1 MARRIETLRHLGWQ
15 PYTVQNFPSW
25 CGHRQ
30 EIISVSTRG
39 RLCAVYQRGG
49 GGEVAHTELGADRQ
63 RGLSYRLMPQI
74 LTERE
79 SLEQQRQQLF
89 TRLAGYQ
96 AELDMVPVDKR
107 ERRESLDWQISRAQ
121 KRLAYLEARLASM
134 GTTG

>member
-1 MARRIETLRHLGWQ
+1 MSHL
-15 PYTVQNFPSW
+15 
-25 CGHRQ
+25 
-30 EIISVSTRG
+30 
-39 RLCAVYQRGG
+39 
-49 GGEVAHTELGADRQ
+49 
-63 RGLSYRLMPQI
+63 